1 MTIDG
6 TWDISIKTS
15 ALPIALKGTLVFKT
29 QGNSLSGTTTTNFG
43 TSNITGGKVDGNRI
57 EFSVE
62 SSTPFG
68 PATLEIN
75 GTVDGDQLTG
85 DATMQP
91 NGMKA
96 TLTGTR
102 VK

>member
-6 TWDISIKTS
+6 TWEILIK
-15 ALPIALKGTLVFKT
+15 AGVLPPLKGKLEFTT
-29 QGNSLSGTTTTNFG
+29 EGEALSGTTTTNFG
-43 TSNITGGKVDGNRI
+43 TSSFTDGKVDGYRI
-57 EFSVE
+57 EFSVD

-68 PATLEIN
+68 PATLEIE

-85 DATMQP
+85 EATMQP

-96 TLTGTR
+96 KLTGTR